1 MSITFFNTSLKSL
14 PKFNTIGTATNI
26 SLNIF
31 KNNQQLSN
39 IPNPNSAKFL
49 NTPNNAFLTELKISG
64 NSFSCDCDLGFV

>member
-1 MSITFFNTSLKSL
+1 MSIKFYNTSLTSL

-26 SLNIF
+26 SLNILG
-31 KNNQQLSN
+31 NNQQLSN

-49 NTPNNAFLTELKISG
+49 NIPSKAFLTELKISG